1 MPAWTMLRMRML
13 KTRKGA
19 KPVTRE
25 ASDQRVSPFKEKS
38 WYFKVLTMVRWMLEL
53 ELEES
58 RAIEALR
65 SKIEDAQKMR
75 GGGHISNQGAARTTE
90 YSNTRTL

>member
-38 WYFKVLTMVRWMLEL
+38 WYFKVLTMVSWML

-65 SKIEDAQKMR
+65 SKIEDA
-75 GGGHISNQGAARTTE
+75 
-90 YSNTRTL
+90 

>member
-1 MPAWTMLRMRML
+1 ML

-53 ELEES
+53 EES

-65 SKIEDAQKMR
+65 SKIEDA
-75 GGGHISNQGAARTTE
+75 
-90 YSNTRTL
+90 

>member
-53 ELEES
+53 ELELELEES

-65 SKIEDAQKMR
+65 SKIEDA
-75 GGGHISNQGAARTTE
+75 
-90 YSNTRTL
+90 